1 MKKSLL
7 IMLMGFLFF
16 NTTYAQKYF
25 GKAYTPTQNIDE
37 YYNIEDIEKN
47 YTVMGTTELGQG
59 FRSLEKVQKK
69 IIDLAR
75 LKGADAVV
83 FKMEEETVSNSTSNT
98 GTVNNKKKDM
108 TTFNSGSVTT
118 DIKQKKV
125 YATFIK
131 YK

>member
-1 MKKSLL
+1 MKKTLL
-7 IMLMGFLFF
+7 VVLMAFAL
-16 NTTYAQKYF
+16 NTVKAQKYF
-25 GKAYTPTQNIDE
+25 GKSYSPTQKVDE
-37 YYNIEDIEKN
+37 YYDLADIEKK
-47 YTVMGTTELGQG
+47 YTVMGKTDLDKG

-75 LKGADAVV
+75 LKGADAVL
-83 FKMEEETVSNSTSNT
+83 FTIDEQTISNSTSNT
-98 GTVNNKKKDM
+98 GSINNKKEDKS
-108 TTFNSGSVTT
+108 TYNSSSVST

>member
-16 NTTYAQKYF
+16 NNSYAQKYF
-25 GKAYTPTQNIDE
+25 GKAYTPTQKIDE
-37 YYNIEDIEKN
+37 YYNIEDIEKK
-47 YTVMGTTELGQG
+47 YIVMGTTELGQG

-69 IIDLAR
+69 IVDLAR

-83 FKMEEETVSNSTSNT
+83 FKMEEETISNSTSNT
-98 GTVNNKKKDM
+98 GSVNNKKKDM

-131 YK
+131 YR